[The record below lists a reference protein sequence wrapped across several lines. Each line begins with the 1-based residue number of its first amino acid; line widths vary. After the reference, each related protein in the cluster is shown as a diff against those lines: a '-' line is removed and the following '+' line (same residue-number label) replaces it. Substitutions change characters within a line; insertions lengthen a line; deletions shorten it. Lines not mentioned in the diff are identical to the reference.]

1 MLKHRHPQL
10 VVECAE
16 TYGNG
21 KSLPTSFNKAA
32 NQTFRNQT
40 AESSM
45 ATGSRTLW
53 KGAITFGLVHIPV
66 GLHTAA
72 TEEGVDFDW
81 LDKRS
86 MDPVGY
92 KRVNKRTGREIT
104 KENIVKGVEY
114 EDDKYVIISPEE
126 IEAVFPKTTQT
137 ITIER
142 FIEANEL
149 PFVFLERPYYV
160 APINKSDK
168 VYSLLR
174 EALISTG
181 KIGLAKVV
189 IATKQHLAA
198 LVPSGPAL
206 VLSLLRWGD
215 EVKTLDSL
223 DLPAEGR
230 KSVSAAE
237 LKMATQLIEEMSG
250 KWNPADFKDEF
261 RIQVM
266 KLVEKK
272 AKAGEGKTVLE
283 PEEEAPPSADVIDL
297 TALLQRSLKGGGK
310 PSSKSAAKAPAKKTS
325 KASTKTAA
333 KKAPAKSAARKS
345 SAERKA
351 A

>member
-1 MLKHRHPQL
+1 MPKYRHGQL
-10 VVECAE
+10 VLECAQ
-16 TYGNG
+16 TYGNV
-21 KSLPTSFNKAA
+21 KSLPTSVNKAA
-32 NQTFRNQT
+32 EQTFCSQT

-168 VYSLLR
+168 VYTLLR

-237 LKMATQLIEEMSG
+237 LKMATQLVEEMSG

-283 PEEEAPPSADVIDL
+283 PEEEALQSADVIDL

-310 PSSKSAAKAPAKKTS
+310 PSDKSATKAPAKQAS
-325 KASTKTAA
+325 KASA

-345 SAERKA
+345 GTERKA

>member
-1 MLKHRHPQL
+1 
-10 VVECAE
+10 
-16 TYGNG
+16 
-21 KSLPTSFNKAA
+21 
-32 NQTFRNQT
+32 
-40 AESSM
+40 M

-72 TEEGVDFDW
+72 TAEGVDFDW

-104 KENIVKGVEY
+104 KDNIVKGVEY
-114 EDDKYVIISPEE
+114 EDGKYVIISPEE
-126 IEAVFPKTTQT
+126 VEAVFPKTTQT

-168 VYSLLR
+168 VYALLR
-174 EALISTG
+174 EALVSTG

-223 DLPAEGR
+223 ALPAEGR
-230 KSVSAAE
+230 KAISAAE
-237 LKMATQLIEEMSG
+237 LKMATQLVEEMSG
-250 KWNPADFKDEF
+250 KWDPADFKDEF

-266 KLVEKK
+266 QLVEKK

-283 PEEEAPPSADVIDL
+283 PEEEAPQSADVIDL
-297 TALLQRSLKGGGK
+297 TALLQRSLKSKGK
-310 PSSKSAAKAPAKKTS
+310 SDTKKSAAKTPAS
-325 KASTKTAA
+325 KTAA
-333 KKAPAKSAARKS
+333 KTPSKKPAPKS
-345 SAERKA
+345 SARRSGAERKA

>member
-1 MLKHRHPQL
+1 MDI
-10 VVECAE
+10 AE
-16 TYGNG
+16 N
-21 KSLPTSFNKAA
+21 P
-32 NQTFRNQT
+32 
-40 AESSM
+40 M

-72 TEEGVDFDW
+72 TAEGVDFDW

-104 KENIVKGVEY
+104 KDNIVKGVEY
-114 EDDKYVIISPEE
+114 EDGKYVIISPEE
-126 IEAVFPKTTQT
+126 VEAVFPKTTQT

-168 VYSLLR
+168 VYALLR
-174 EALISTG
+174 EALVSTG

-223 DLPAEGR
+223 ALPAEGR
-230 KSVSAAE
+230 KAISAAE
-237 LKMATQLIEEMSG
+237 LKMATQLVEEMSG
-250 KWNPADFKDEF
+250 KWDPADFKDEF
-261 RIQVM
+261 RLQVM
-266 KLVEKK
+266 QLVAKK

-283 PEEEAPPSADVIDL
+283 PEEEAPQSADVIDL
-297 TALLQRSLKGGGK
+297 TALLQRSLKSGRKSGN
-310 PSSKSAAKAPAKKTS
+310 SKSAAKTS
-325 KASTKTAA
+325 SSKTAA
-333 KKAPAKSAARKS
+333 KTPSKKPAPKS
-345 SAERKA
+345 SARRAGAERKA

>member
-1 MLKHRHPQL
+1 
-10 VVECAE
+10 
-16 TYGNG
+16 
-21 KSLPTSFNKAA
+21 
-32 NQTFRNQT
+32 
-40 AESSM
+40 M

-72 TEEGVDFDW
+72 REQGVDFDW

-92 KRVNKRTGREIT
+92 KRVNKRTGREID
-104 KENIVKGVEY
+104 KDNIVKGVAY
-114 EDDKYVIISPEE
+114 EEGKYVIISPEE

-137 ITIER
+137 ISIER
-142 FIEANEL
+142 FIDAREL
-149 PFVFLERPYYV
+149 PFIFLERPYYV
-160 APINKSDK
+160 APVNKSDK
-168 VYSLLR
+168 VYALLR
-174 EALISTG
+174 EALAATG

-206 VLSLLRWGD
+206 VLNLLRWGD
-215 EVKTLDSL
+215 EVKTLDALELPPAGRKNIS
-223 DLPAEGR
+223 PAEF
-230 KSVSAAE
+230 
-237 LKMATQLIEEMSG
+237 KMAQQLVEEMSG
-250 KWNPADFKDEF
+250 PWDPQDFKDEF

-272 AKAGEGKTVLE
+272 AEAGEGQTVFE
-283 PEEEAPPSADVIDL
+283 PEEDAPRSGEVIDL

-310 PSSKSAAKAPAKKTS
+310 PAPRKAPSKRPS
-325 KASTKTAA
+325 KAAGTKPAPA
-333 KKAPAKSAARKS
+333 KKAPAQ
-345 SAERKA
+345 RKA